1 LLSLLDEE
9 ECPSRRQIRET
20 RQKLS
25 DKQEQAVAVI
35 EALACEYSSR
45 TDRNALRKV
54 TEEIE
59 TLEAEFKD
67 AQDRVQVYLDNTLD
81 DSSSCRSQSG
91 AGKIIDSDVRNSKQV
106 LREQLVQDEQKTL
119 LFQEPTRFEQQ
130 LQSTPYQKS
139 TTKES
144 TKIETSNAIGNDLW
158 RQLKRVSIPVFSGDK
173 RDYENWKAT
182 FTACIDQAPASP
194 EYKLLQLRQYLSGE
208 ALRTVE
214 KLGHSALAYE
224 AAKERLERKYGGT
237 RRQVALYLEELE
249 NFKAIRPG
257 NAKDLEE
264 YVDLLDVAVINLQEA
279 GRHEELGNGS
289 LYLKLQK
296 KLTEQM
302 ISQYYR
308 WMFEKK
314 KDESVLSL
322 REWVIQESEF
332 QTIATETFHGLSSGN
347 TRKSKHRDGGR
358 TYFNR
363 NSVQKCNLCNGQ
375 HPIWRCTQFKQMTV
389 SERWNF
395 AKQSRLC
402 YRCLGESHMGSKC
415 NNSRCC
421 GVDGC
426 TKTHNRLLHGYQY
439 TGDKKINDN

>member
-1 LLSLLDEE
+1 MASERQFEQQSADMPQGFIEGDEEKKTDEADKRLEMLKFRKARAKTAFTKTRNVLLSLLDEE

-139 TTKES
+139 TTKEP

-237 RRQVALYLEELE
+237 QRQVALYLEELE

-257 NAKDLEE
+257 NARDLEE

-314 KDESVLSL
+314 KDESVL
-322 REWVIQESEF
+322 
-332 QTIATETFHGLSSGN
+332 
-347 TRKSKHRDGGR
+347 
-358 TYFNR
+358 
-363 NSVQKCNLCNGQ
+363 
-375 HPIWRCTQFKQMTV
+375 
-389 SERWNF
+389 
-395 AKQSRLC
+395 
-402 YRCLGESHMGSKC
+402 
-415 NNSRCC
+415 
-421 GVDGC
+421 
-426 TKTHNRLLHGYQY
+426 
-439 TGDKKINDN
+439 